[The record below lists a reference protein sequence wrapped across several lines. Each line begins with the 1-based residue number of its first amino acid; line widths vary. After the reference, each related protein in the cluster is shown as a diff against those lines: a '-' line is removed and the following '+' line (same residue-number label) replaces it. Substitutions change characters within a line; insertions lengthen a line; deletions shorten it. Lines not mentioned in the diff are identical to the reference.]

1 MADNDFLAVFQEEA
15 RELKVALIIAP
26 HALAR
31 ATLLEEST
39 DARRQ

>member
-1 MADNDFLAVFQEEA
+1 MDDNFLAVFQEEA
-15 RELKVALIIAP
+15 RELKVAMIIDT

-31 ATLLEEST
+31 PALTEEST